1 MILLFLAVILA
12 AIAFHHPALLFLLIP
27 LAALRLIRRRRGA
40 HAYGRHCG
48 SGYSRH
54 APLQL

>member
-27 LAALRLIRRRRGA
+27 LTALRVIRRRRWA
-40 HAYGRHCG
+40 HARGGHCH
-48 SGYSRH
+48 GYSRQ